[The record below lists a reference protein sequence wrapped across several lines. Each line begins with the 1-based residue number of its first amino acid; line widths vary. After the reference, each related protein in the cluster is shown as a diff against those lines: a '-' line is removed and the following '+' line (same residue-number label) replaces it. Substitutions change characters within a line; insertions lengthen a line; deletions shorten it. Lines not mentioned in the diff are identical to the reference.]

1 MPATP
6 SPGDPFVNLQGDE
19 RKSPQPKFLWVQ
31 EQGPLPVADKPG
43 YWPFDFNPQRIKEYG
58 SDGDPAGSRDEYP
71 ANPVI
76 AWHIWTYRDPSQSI
90 KVPNVGATNITPRA
104 GLEQQM
110 GKQQS
115 PIIFPNMITQ
125 SPADWDDTLTIL
137 PTEQPSSTAE
147 AQRIALAQQFAG
159 YSPQIVQ

>member
-1 MPATP
+1 MPSTP
-6 SPGDPFVNLQGDE
+6 SPGDPFVNLQADE
-19 RKSPQPKFLWVQ
+19 RKTAQPPFLYVQ

-43 YWPFDFNPQRIKEYG
+43 YWPFDFNPQRRKEYG
-58 SDGDPAGSRDEYP
+58 SDGLPAGSRDEYP

-90 KVPNVGATNITPRA
+90 ITPRA
-104 GLEQQM
+104 LLDQQL

-125 SPADWDDTLTIL
+125 SPTDWDDDLTIL
-137 PTEQPSSTAE
+137 PTEQPNSSAE
-147 AQRIALAQQFAG
+147 AQRIALAQSFAG
-159 YSPQIVQ
+159 YNPAIVQ